1 MLLCG
6 LFFRLR
12 LHGIPVVDGSL
23 AYRRQAGAADPHLA
37 GERHR
42 DAMLLQHLGDG
53 FVPGTGQRSPVEA
66 RVMVKVPSAADAA
79 VGAGGWNASLCNCA
93 SSHPA
98 ARAVSRTRAI
108 NPGGPQK

>member
-23 AYRRQAGAADPHLA
+23 PHRRQAGAADPHLA
-37 GERHR
+37 GERPATPCSCSTW
-42 DAMLLQHLGDG
+42 AMVL
-53 FVPGTGQRSPVEA
+53 FPGTGQRSPVEA

-79 VGAGGWNASLCNCA
+79 VGAGGWNASLCNYA

>member
-23 AYRRQAGAADPHLA
+23 PHRRQAGAADPHLA

-42 DAMLLQHLGDG
+42 DAMLL
-53 FVPGTGQRSPVEA
+53 
-66 RVMVKVPSAADAA
+66 
-79 VGAGGWNASLCNCA
+79 
-93 SSHPA
+93 
-98 ARAVSRTRAI
+98 
-108 NPGGPQK
+108 

>member
-42 DAMLLQHLGDG
+42 DAMLLPVSYTHLDVYKRQGLN
-53 FVPGTGQRSPVEA
+53 TA
-66 RVMVKVPSAADAA
+66 CLKA
-79 VGAGGWNASLCNCA
+79 
-93 SSHPA
+93 
-98 ARAVSRTRAI
+98 
-108 NPGGPQK
+108 K